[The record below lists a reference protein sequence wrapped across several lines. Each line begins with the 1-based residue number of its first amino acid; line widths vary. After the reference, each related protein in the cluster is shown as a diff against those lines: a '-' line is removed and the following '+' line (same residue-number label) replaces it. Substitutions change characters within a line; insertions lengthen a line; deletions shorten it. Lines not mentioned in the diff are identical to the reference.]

1 MYEGSIDLSKV
12 NELIAKSND
21 FTVDD
26 INKELQQILI
36 VPALTTFPQ
45 NKKTEYQKK
54 SNKATLKGYDRQC
67 FKARKQ
73 YNQARQK
80 YHHHKT
86 RANFNK
92 IIEESRRYKGKL
104 KRVKLKEKTNLI
116 KELRKNKGK
125 EN

>member
-12 NELIAKSND
+12 NELIVKTND
-21 FTVDD
+21 LTVDD
-26 INKELQQILI
+26 INKELQQIFI
-36 VPALTTFPQ
+36 VPTLTTVPQ
-45 NKKTEYQKK
+45 NKKTAYQKT
-54 SNKATLKGYDRQC
+54 SNNATLEDCDRQC

-80 YHHHKT
+80 HHHHKT

-92 IIEESRRYKGKL
+92 MIEESRRYKGEL

-116 KELRKNKGK
+116 KELRKNKV
-125 EN
+125 